1 MELRQI
7 RFAVAVAEDRHFGR
21 AAARMF
27 IAQPALSQQV
37 RRLERELGARLFDR
51 GARHVRVTPA
61 GEAFLGVARHILRQA
76 DEATAAARRAESGEA
91 GSVSIGASLPM
102 AAPVLSLLLRR
113 SAMARPEVR
122 PTLVAGSAREL
133 VELVRRRELD
143 VALIADPPSHAGLR
157 SVPVLDDPIVVLL
170 PAHHPLATSERLEVA
185 DLRDADFV
193 TVSRDAAAALHD
205 RVIALCTMAGV
216 QPSVALEADDAHL
229 VPVAVAAGLGV
240 GLVPRALAAPTAMT
254 GTTWRPLDDEG
265 AFLPL
270 SAVAV
275 EKGATPQTREF
286 LDLIDR
292 LRERG
297 ALGPSPARRLE
308 LAARGVARTAS

>member
-21 AAARMF
+21 AAERMF
-27 IAQPALSQQV
+27 IAQPALSQHV
-37 RRLERELGARLFDR
+37 RRLERELGAQLFDR

-76 DEATAAARRAESGEA
+76 DEATAAARRAEVGVA

-113 SAMARPEVR
+113 SAKARPEVR

-143 VALIADPPSHAGLR
+143 VALIADSPVHGLR
-157 SVPVLDDPIVVLL
+157 SIRVLDDPIVVLL
-170 PAHHPLATSERLEVA
+170 PAHHRLARSESLGVA
-185 DLRDADFV
+185 DLRDNDFV
-193 TVSRDAAAALHD
+193 TVSRETSAALHD
-205 RVIALCTMAGV
+205 RVIALCTMAGL
-216 QPSVALEADDAHL
+216 QPRVALEVDDAHL

-240 GLVPRALAAPTAMT
+240 GLVPRALATSTALT
-254 GTTWRPLDDEG
+254 GITWRPLDDEG
-265 AFLPL
+265 ALLPL

-275 EKGATPQTREF
+275 EEGATPQAREF

-292 LRERG
+292 LRERR
-297 ALGPSPARRLE
+297 ALDPSPPRHLE
-308 LAARGVARTAS
+308 LAGRAVERTAS